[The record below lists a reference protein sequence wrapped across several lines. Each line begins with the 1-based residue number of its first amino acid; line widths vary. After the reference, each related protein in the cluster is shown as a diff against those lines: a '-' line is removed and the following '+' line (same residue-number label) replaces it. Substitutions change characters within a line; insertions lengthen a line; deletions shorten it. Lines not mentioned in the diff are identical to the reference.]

1 MVMVSLTGVTLMLK
15 IGLLAT
21 FANALAGLFGRGE
34 VLNWS

>member
-1 MVMVSLTGVTLMLK
+1 MVSLTGVTLMLK